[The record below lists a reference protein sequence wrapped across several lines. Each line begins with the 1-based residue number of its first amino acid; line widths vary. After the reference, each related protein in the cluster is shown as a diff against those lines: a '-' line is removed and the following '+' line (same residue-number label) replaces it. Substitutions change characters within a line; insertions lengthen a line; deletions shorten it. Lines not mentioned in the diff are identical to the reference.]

1 MARSNQGLRVNMKN
15 WKKYSFEFLSI
26 FVAVMSAFAL
36 NNWNENRKSRNA
48 EAKILAEIYSG
59 LEKDL
64 SDIDMNIFG
73 HRAGNSAARYF
84 RDLLAG
90 KNVFKDSLLINYLN
104 LTRDFVSIQNTS
116 GYETLKSRG
125 FELIENDS
133 LRSQIISLY
142 EYDYNILRKLEEE
155 YYEMQ
160 FQQNYFQE
168 INRIMSRNF
177 VFDDGKRFAGIETP
191 LRVTAD
197 EERLLLSYLWKI
209 ETNRD
214 FVLRYYTDMRK
225 RVEQMIASIGRE
237 RDS

>member
-1 MARSNQGLRVNMKN
+1 MVTRLNMKN

-26 FVAVMSAFAL
+26 FVAVISAFAL

-48 EAKILAEIYSG
+48 EEKILQEIYNG

-64 SDIDMNIFG
+64 SDIDTNILG
-73 HRAGNSAARYF
+73 HQAGNKAVTYF
-84 RDLLAG
+84 RKLIGGDTI
-90 KNVFKDSLLINYLN
+90 NKDSLLIYYFS

-125 FELIENDS
+125 FELIGNDS

-160 FQQNYFQE
+160 FQQNYFQD
-168 INRIMSRNF
+168 INRILSRNF
-177 VFDDGKRFAGIETP
+177 LFDDKKRFIGIDTP
-191 LRVTAD
+191 LRITAD

-209 ETNRD
+209 KVNRD
-214 FVLRYYTDMRK
+214 FVLGYYAEMRN
-225 RVEQMIASIGRE
+225 RVQKVRADIGRE
-237 RDS
+237 KEIRG

>member
-1 MARSNQGLRVNMKN
+1 MRK
-15 WKKYSFEFLSI
+15 WKKYGFEFLSI
-26 FVAVMSAFAL
+26 FVAVVSAFAL

-48 EAKILAEIYSG
+48 EEKILAEIYSG

-73 HRAGNSAARYF
+73 HNAGNRAINYF

-90 KNVFKDSLLINYLN
+90 RDVFKDSLSINYLN

-160 FQQNYFQE
+160 FQQNYYDG
-168 INRIMSRNF
+168 INRIISRNF
-177 VFDDGKRFAGIETP
+177 VFDDEKRFAGIETP
-191 LRVTAD
+191 LRITAD
-197 EERLLLSYLWKI
+197 EERLLLSYFWKI
-209 ETNRD
+209 ETNRN
-214 FVLRYYTDMRK
+214 FVLRYYADMRK
-225 RVEQMIASIGRE
+225 RVERVLVSIGRE
-237 RDS
+237 RDDRY

>member
-1 MARSNQGLRVNMKN
+1 MATRVNIRSLRR
-15 WKKYSFEFLSI
+15 YSFEFLSI
-26 FVAVMSAFAL
+26 FVAVISAFAL

-48 EAKILAEIYSG
+48 EEKILAEIYNG
-59 LEKDL
+59 LQKDM
-64 SDIDMNIFG
+64 SDIDTNILG
-73 HRAGNSAARYF
+73 HQAGNRAVTYF
-84 RDLLAG
+84 RNLIAG
-90 KNVFKDSLLINYLN
+90 DTIGNDSLLIHYFS

-168 INRIMSRNF
+168 INRILSRNF
-177 VFDDGKRFAGIETP
+177 VFDVKNRFVGIETP
-191 LRVTAD
+191 LRITAE

-209 ETNRD
+209 KVNRD
-214 FVLRYYTDMRK
+214 FVLGYYADMRN
-225 RVEQMIASIGRE
+225 RVKNVRGDIGRE
-237 RDS
+237 RGVKD